1 MDEGILIEL
10 PLTQDDLGGWSASSR
25 AGVAAALRTMR
36 ELGWIRTERRR
47 ITVLDLDAL
56 SERAA

>member
-1 MDEGILIEL
+1 
-10 PLTQDDLGGWSASSR
+10 
-25 AGVAAALRTMR
+25 LRTMR

-56 SERAA
+56 SQRAA